1 MTTSTKVEQK
11 FLSTQMKITPA
22 TYYNEKIKL
31 HLAEFTASF
40 IEVCGQLLT
49 NQDGKA
55 RQDVVA
61 GVIGCH
67 IAPPPA
73 GYVRP

>member
-1 MTTSTKVEQK
+1 MTTSTKVEQNV
-11 FLSTQMKITPA
+11 LSTQMKIT
-22 TYYNEKIKL
+22 YYNKKIK
-31 HLAEFTASF
+31 HCLAEFTASF

-49 NQDGKA
+49 NRG
-55 RQDVVA
+55 QDVIA